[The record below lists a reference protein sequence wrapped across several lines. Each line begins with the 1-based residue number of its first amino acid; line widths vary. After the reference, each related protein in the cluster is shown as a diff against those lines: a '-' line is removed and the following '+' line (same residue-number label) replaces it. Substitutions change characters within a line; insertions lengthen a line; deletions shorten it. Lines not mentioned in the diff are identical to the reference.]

1 MSPELP
7 LEELDEEVLLGLP
20 LEELDEEVL
29 LEDSELGLALV
40 PLASEPDDEPSPPET
55 FFFVPVLKSVS
66 YHPLPFSLKAA
77 ADTNFAS
84 FGALHAGQIV
94 NGSSD
99 IFCNFSNL

>member
-1 MSPELP
+1 MPELP
-7 LEELDEEVLLGLP
+7 LEELE
-20 LEELDEEVL
+20 EEVL
-29 LEDSELGLALV
+29 LEPPLEELEEEVLLEESELGPEFA
-40 PLASEPDDEPSPPET
+40 PLASDPEDEASPPET
-55 FFFVPVLKSVS
+55 FFFLPVLKSVS

-84 FGALHAGQIV
+84 FGALHAGHIL